1 MVLLLPPHR
10 RPFVAF
16 GGRLSQRPYAL
27 CSQRRGGKISHGPR
41 GTYTAPC
48 TSWRGSLTA
57 ARPTVVVLGG
67 GFAGLRAL
75 HRLHDLGERAELVLV
90 DARTTSLARPALPEV
105 ALAGKPVEH
114 ARFPLADAAARHG
127 ARFVNEAVERVETE
141 RSCLVLEG
149 GEELRFDVLLVALG
163 AHKDYDAVPGFSQ
176 FGYSVCDDTE
186 APRLA
191 AALEGFEGGPVVVG
205 SAKSTWGRRVEVP
218 QLAAPCEGPVAEI
231 MFLVD
236 HELRRR
242 GLRERSPI
250 RVFSPGDIFFED
262 VGPKVHADVE
272 PLVARQGIEVTT
284 GKVLERLSRGEVH
297 FTDGTVWDSA
307 LSIVLPPYTGN
318 PVVKRSPGLGD
329 EQGFVPTDTTMRHLD
344 FEHVYAAGDGASLSM
359 PKLGHIAV
367 MEADVAAAA
376 IHRELTGTGDVPAHR
391 PEVFCIA
398 NRGGHDATLI
408 YSNTLYGGTTDLTL
422 DGAAAHLMKWS
433 FDSYY
438 FHTKGHLPPDLATD
452 GLELVLRTARR

>member
-1 MVLLLPPHR
+1 M
-10 RPFVAF
+10 
-16 GGRLSQRPYAL
+16 
-27 CSQRRGGKISHGPR
+27 
-41 GTYTAPC
+41 
-48 TSWRGSLTA
+48 TS

-75 HRLHDLGERAELVLV
+75 YRLGDLGERAELVLV

-105 ALAGKPVEH
+105 ALAGKPVDH
-114 ARFPLADAAARHG
+114 ARFPLANAAARHG
-127 ARFVNEAVERVETE
+127 ARFINQGIDRIEAE
-141 RSCLVLEG
+141 RSRLVLDG
-149 GEELRFDVLLVALG
+149 GDTLSFDVLLVALG
-163 AHKDYDAVPGFSQ
+163 ARKDYDAIGGFSD

-191 AALEGFEGGPVVVG
+191 AALECFEGGPVVIG
-205 SAKSTWGRRVEVP
+205 SAKSTWGRRVDVP

-231 MFLVD
+231 MFMVD

-242 GLRERSPI
+242 GLRERSPV
-250 RVFSPGDIFFED
+250 RVFSPGEIFFED

-284 GKVLERLSRGEVH
+284 GKVLDHLSRGEVH
-297 FTDGTVWDSA
+297 FADGTAWDSA
-307 LSIVLPPYTGN
+307 LSIVLPPYAGS
-318 PVVKRSPGLGD
+318 PVVKRSPGFGD
-329 EQGFVPTDTTMRHLD
+329 EQGFVPTDSTMRHLD

-376 IHRELTGTGDVPAHR
+376 IRRELTGRGDVPAHR

-408 YSNTLYGGTTDLTL
+408 YSNTLYGGTTDLTI

-438 FHTKGHLPPDLATD
+438 FHSQGHLPPDLGTE
-452 GLELVLRTARR
+452 GLELVLRAANH

>member
-1 MVLLLPPHR
+1 M
-10 RPFVAF
+10 
-16 GGRLSQRPYAL
+16 S
-27 CSQRRGGKISHGPR
+27 
-41 GTYTAPC
+41 
-48 TSWRGSLTA
+48 A
-57 ARPTVVVLGG
+57 ARPTVVVLGA

-75 HRLHDLGERAELVLV
+75 YRLHDLGERVDLVLV

-105 ALAGKPVEH
+105 ALAGKPVDH
-114 ARFPLADAAARHG
+114 ARFPLRDAAARHG
-127 ARFVNEAVERVETE
+127 ARFVNRAVERIDLE
-141 RSCLVLEG
+141 RSRVVFGDGDGLRYDVALVT
-149 GEELRFDVLLVALG
+149 LG
-163 AHKDYDAVPGFSQ
+163 AHKDYDAIGGFSD

-191 AALEGFEGGPVVVG
+191 EALEGFGGGPVVIG
-205 SAKSTWGRRVEVP
+205 SAESTWGSRVEVP
-218 QLAAPCEGPVAEI
+218 RLAAPCEGPVAEI
-231 MFLVD
+231 MFMVD

-242 GLRERSPI
+242 GLRDASSI
-250 RVFSPGDIFFED
+250 RVFSPGAVFFED

-284 GKVLERLSRGEVH
+284 RKVLEHLSRGQVH
-297 FTDGTVWDSA
+297 FADGTAWESA
-307 LSIVLPPYTGN
+307 LSIVLPPYAGN
-318 PVVKRSPGLGD
+318 PVVRASPGLGD

-344 FEHVYAAGDGASLSM
+344 AEHVYAAGDGASLSM

-376 IHRELTGTGDVPAHR
+376 IRRDLTGKGDLPPHR

-408 YSNTLYGGTTDLTL
+408 YSDTLYGGTTDLTL

-438 FHTKGHLPPDLATD
+438 FHSKGHLPPDLATE
-452 GLELVLRTARR
+452 GLELVLRSAHR

>member
-1 MVLLLPPHR
+1 V
-10 RPFVAF
+10 
-16 GGRLSQRPYAL
+16 
-27 CSQRRGGKISHGPR
+27 
-41 GTYTAPC
+41 TAV
-48 TSWRGSLTA
+48 
-57 ARPTVVVLGG
+57 RPTVVVLGG

-75 HRLHDLGERAELVLV
+75 YRLHDLGERAELVLV

-105 ALAGKPVEH
+105 ALAGKPVDH

-127 ARFVNEAVERVETE
+127 ARFVNQAVERIEPE
-141 RSCLVLEG
+141 RSRVVLEG
-149 GEELRFDVLLVALG
+149 GDELLFDALLVALG
-163 AHKDYDAVPGFSQ
+163 AHKDYDAVPGFRQS
-176 FGYSVCDDTE
+176 GYSVCDDTE

-191 AALEGFEGGPVVVG
+191 DALERFEGGPVVIG
-205 SAKSTWGRRVEVP
+205 SAKSIWGRRVEVP
-218 QLAAPCEGPVAEI
+218 RLAAPCEGPVAEI
-231 MFLVD
+231 MFMVD

-242 GLRERSPI
+242 GLRERSSI
-250 RVFSPGDIFFED
+250 RVFSPGTVFFED

-284 GKVLERLSRGEVH
+284 RKVLDHLSPGEVH
-297 FTDGTVWDSA
+297 FADGSTWDSA
-307 LSIVLPPYTGN
+307 LSIVLPPYGGS
-318 PVVKRSPGLGD
+318 PVVRASPGLGD

-376 IHRELTGTGDVPAHR
+376 IRRELTGTGDIPAHR

-398 NRGGHDATLI
+398 NRGRHDATLI
-408 YSNTLYGGTTDLTL
+408 YSDTLYGGTTDLTV
-422 DGAAAHLMKWS
+422 DGVAAHLMKWS

-438 FHTKGHLPPDLATD
+438 FHTKGHLPPDLATE
-452 GLELVLRTARR
+452 GLEFVLRTARR

>member
-1 MVLLLPPHR
+1 V
-10 RPFVAF
+10 
-16 GGRLSQRPYAL
+16 
-27 CSQRRGGKISHGPR
+27 
-41 GTYTAPC
+41 
-48 TSWRGSLTA
+48 TSV
-57 ARPTVVVLGG
+57 RPTVVILGA

-75 HRLHDLGERAELVLV
+75 YRLHDLRDRVDLVLV

-127 ARFVNEAVERVETE
+127 ARFVNRGVERVDLE
-141 RSCLVLEG
+141 RSRIVLDG
-149 GEELRFDVLLVALG
+149 GDHLRYDALLVALG
-163 AHKDYDAVPGFSQ
+163 AHKDYDAVGGYSD

-191 AALEGFEGGPVVVG
+191 RALERFGGGPVVIG
-205 SAKSTWGRRVEVP
+205 SAESTWGSRVEVP
-218 QLAAPCEGPVAEI
+218 RLAAPCEGPVAEI
-231 MFLVD
+231 MFMVD

-242 GLRERSPI
+242 GLRDGSSI
-250 RVFSPGDIFFED
+250 RVFSPGAVFFED

-284 GKVLERLSRGEVH
+284 GKVLDHLSRGAVH
-297 FTDGTVWDSA
+297 FADGTAWDSA
-307 LSIVLPPYTGN
+307 LSIVLPPYAGS
-318 PVVKRSPGLGD
+318 PVVRASPGLGD
-329 EQGFVPTDTTMRHLD
+329 ERGFVPTDNTMRHLD
-344 FEHVYAAGDGASLSM
+344 AEHVYAAGDGASLSM

-376 IHRELTGTGDVPAHR
+376 IRRDLTGGGDVPPHR

-408 YSNTLYGGTTDLTL
+408 YSDTLYGGKTDLTL
-422 DGAAAHLMKWS
+422 DGAAAHLMKWT

-438 FHTKGHLPPDLATD
+438 FHTKGHLPPDLATE
-452 GLELVLRTARR
+452 GLELVLRVAAR